1 MKNSKFFGIL
11 FAAAAAGTALLPK
24 ANAHEA
30 YVLNDTMF
38 WSSLKTS
45 DPVNIFSAL
54 QSSSALRL
62 AIIVTVCVI
71 AVFTAN
77 YFFRRS
83 KAGQKF
89 HGTLEKASKLG
100 PVFIRAAVSISFLFS
115 AFSMSFLGP
124 ELSLNNMFVPHLLQI
139 LLIAAAVMIG
149 LGFLTEIAAI
159 ISLAIF
165 TIGISVYGLYMVTYL
180 NYFAEFIVLLLF
192 GTREF
197 SIDRFIFG
205 PLKRFEFF
213 RKYETTIVRIGYGIA
228 LIFAAVTI
236 KLLHPSL
243 TIDVIKN
250 YDLTQFH
257 WLFPSDPKLIVL
269 GAFLAE
275 TAIGLF
281 IALGFET
288 RLTVLISLFY
298 LTLSLIYFKELVW
311 PHLILY
317 GISLNLL
324 VQKERF
330 AIDSWLLKTREKLRI
345 SVLYFQR
352 RISFR

>member
-1 MKNSKFFGIL
+1 MKFNLKNIL
-11 FAAAAAGTALLPK
+11 TLLFSVALLPS

-30 YVLNDTMF
+30 YVLNDTNF
-38 WSSLKTS
+38 WSALKTT
-45 DPVNIFSAL
+45 DPVNIFTAL
-54 QSSSALRL
+54 QSSPDLRL
-62 AIIVTVCVI
+62 AIIVTACVLI
-71 AVFTAN
+71 VFTAN
-77 YFFRRS
+77 FFFRRS
-83 KAGQKF
+83 RAGQKF
-89 HGTLEKASKLG
+89 HRTLEKASPLG
-100 PVFIRAAVSISFLFS
+100 PVFVRLAVAISFLFS
-115 AFSMSFLGP
+115 ALSMSFLGP
-124 ELSLNNMFVPHLLQI
+124 ELSLNSMFVPHLLQV

-149 LGFLTEIAAI
+149 LGFLTEIGALIA
-159 ISLAIF
+159 LAIF
-165 TIGISVYGLYMVTYL
+165 TLGISVYGLYMTTYA

-197 SIDRFIFG
+197 SIDRFVFG
-205 PLKRFEFF
+205 PLRRFEFF
-213 RKYETTIVRIGYGIA
+213 RKYETSIVRIGYGIA

-243 TIDVIKN
+243 TIEVINN
-250 YDLTQFH
+250 YNLTQFH

-281 IALGFET
+281 IAIGFET
-288 RLTVLISLFY
+288 RLTVLVSLFY

-324 VQKERF
+324 VTPERF
-330 AIDSWLLKTREKLRI
+330 AIDNLLFKAREKLRLRF
-345 SVLYFQR
+345 LYFRR
-352 RISFR
+352 RIIFR

>member
-1 MKNSKFFGIL
+1 MKIDSKKIL
-11 FAAAAAGTALLPK
+11 TFLLGLTILPS
-24 ANAHEA
+24 ASAHEA
-30 YVLNDTMF
+30 YVLNDTSF
-38 WSSLKTS
+38 WSALKTS

-77 YFFRRS
+77 FFFRKSRF
-83 KAGQKF
+83 GRKF
-89 HGTLEKASKLG
+89 HGTLEKASPLG
-100 PVFIRAAVSISFLFS
+100 PVFVRLAVAISFVFS
-115 AFSMSFLGP
+115 ALSMSFLGP
-124 ELSLNNMFVPHLLQI
+124 ELSLNNMFIPHLLQI
-139 LLIAAAVMIG
+139 LLLIAAVMIG
-149 LGFLTEIAAI
+149 LGFLTEIGALIALI
-159 ISLAIF
+159 IF
-165 TIGISVYGLYMVTYL
+165 TIGISVYGLYMVTYA

-197 SIDRFIFG
+197 SIDRFVFG
-205 PLKRFEFF
+205 PLRRFEFF
-213 RKYETTIVRIGYGIA
+213 RKYETSIVRIGYGLA

-243 TIDVIKN
+243 TIEVINN
-250 YDLTQFH
+250 YNLTQFH

-281 IALGFET
+281 IMIGFET
-288 RLTVLISLFY
+288 RLTVLVSLFY

-324 VQKERF
+324 VTPERF
-330 AIDSWLLKTREKLRI
+330 AIDSLLFKAREKLRLRL
-345 SVLYFQR
+345 LYFRR
-352 RISFR
+352 RIIFR